1 MEKAKILF
9 VEDEAIITMEIENQL
24 ERLEYELTSIVDTD
38 KKLIL
43 ISIRGLLMDE
53 NQEIINNLI
62 DESTE
67 QLDSIIGDVLNLE
80 EERDIE
86 ITNKIFRTFH
96 SIKRNISMLGFLKCS
111 TFAHKVEDVVSLIRE
126 GKLVPDSRVVD
137 ILLKSLD
144 TLRTLFEDIRD
155 RGSDDRDVSEILNLL
170 HFELSDIQKKEPV
183 KPNHLKKY

>member
-86 ITNKIFRTFH
+86 ITNKISERFIRL
-96 SIKRNISMLGFLKCS
+96 KGISVCWVF
-111 TFAHKVEDVVSLIRE
+111 
-126 GKLVPDSRVVD
+126 
-137 ILLKSLD
+137 
-144 TLRTLFEDIRD
+144 
-155 RGSDDRDVSEILNLL
+155 
-170 HFELSDIQKKEPV
+170 
-183 KPNHLKKY
+183 